1 MNFNSSI
8 IDNQDNQ
15 DNQDKHDK
23 YDKIKNKLK
32 MIQDLIGDVL
42 ELL

>member
-15 DNQDKHDK
+15 DKHDKHDK